1 MTYAAHE
8 PHASMLKSNFL
19 HERTKREKFEVKT
32 LSLQKKKAPKSCVM
46 PLLLPSLP
54 PSKKKAPK
62 AVFMQNIFDA
72 IVIDMPSAPTCL
84 GLSLLDCT
92 TSLVNQQI
100 SKNSFPLQNLTLTH
114 LAYEPSP
121 YKL

>member
-1 MTYAAHE
+1 MTYTAHE

-19 HERTKREKFEVKT
+19 YERTKRENLRPKH
-32 LSLQKKKAPKSCVM
+32 SLQKKGPQKPCYAIVIA
-46 PLLLPSLP
+46 LP

-62 AVFMQNIFDA
+62 AVFMQNTFDA
-72 IVIDMPSAPTCL
+72 IVIDMPSPPTCL
-84 GLSLLDCT
+84 GLPLLDCT

-100 SKNSFPLQNLTLTH
+100 SKNIFPLQNLTLTQ